1 MRRQQLIQLLQF
13 IFAWILLWLFVVFVM
28 EKSFVNFMLKYW
40 LYFLIV
46 SVSYF
51 YYYSIQYEPD
61 NKYRL
66 IRNVL
71 IYGNAYFFLHIFFR
85 PQLNISHHLFILL
98 WLIIL
103 WVWRTTR
110 LKTRWKYLL
119 QIVWWIFSFFI
130 LISGIFY
137 FYPEEPDI
145 KWFLESRSNEV
156 KILWV
161 NNQVEKN
168 DAYIKI
174 TSQKSIND
182 FIITPWFTKI
192 LSEDVRIAYPS
203 LRANREEKMIVETP
217 QWDLVWI
224 FPQSEVQ
231 MEFDWKDLKSVLK
244 FNWRIWFLS
253 WVFKSSLEYSGE
265 KEILTSDQQ
274 ERFIGVQSWYKNEL
288 VLYLKNQ
295 ISESNI
301 GWANNTVM
309 YNIDWKI
316 IKILAKMFPV
326 SFSDNLHNY
335 SEFQKYFS
343 RLDEWSDLGRYEMKQ
358 WSWWSLWWIWCSMK
372 DNIDIWK
379 NNIYGRFKKP
389 EKE

>member
-66 IRNVL
+66 IRSVL
-71 IYGNAYFFLHIFFR
+71 IYGNAYLFLHIFFR

-265 KEILTSDQQ
+265 KEILTNDQQ

-358 WSWWSLWWIWCSMK
+358 WSWWSLWWIWWSMK

>member
-71 IYGNAYFFLHIFFR
+71 IYGNAYLFLHIFFR

-265 KEILTSDQQ
+265 KEILTNDQQ

-358 WSWWSLWWIWCSMK
+358 WSWWSLWWIWWSMK

>member
-66 IRNVL
+66 IRSVL
-71 IYGNAYFFLHIFFR
+71 IYGNAYLFLHIFFR

-161 NNQVEKN
+161 NNQVERN

-265 KEILTSDQQ
+265 KEILTNDQQ

-358 WSWWSLWWIWCSMK
+358 WSWWSLWWIWWSMK

>member
-66 IRNVL
+66 IRSVL
-71 IYGNAYFFLHIFFR
+71 IYGNAYLFLHIFFR

-182 FIITPWFTKI
+182 FIIIPWFTKI

-265 KEILTSDQQ
+265 KEILTNDQQ

-358 WSWWSLWWIWCSMK
+358 WSWWSLWWIWWSMK